1 MASALAEVG
10 ISDAAHLK
18 SLLKETKN
26 PVVTIYDF
34 EKQNR

>member
-1 MASALAEVG
+1 MSSALADVG
-10 ISDAAHLK
+10 LSDAAHLAT
-18 SLLKETKN
+18 LLKETKN